1 MNLSGLRD
9 SFRARAGDTK
19 KPYLWSDLE
28 VDAYINE
35 AYTEAVD
42 RGLVIYD
49 RESFT
54 VDVEVGITDY
64 QLPPA
69 IIRVIGAAVTSR
81 SGVDLPESEPE
92 PMRLSNRRYDFTSR
106 EFVDGAAYRIDED
119 GMFVLASSPTEAA
132 VIALEVHRYP
142 DMLEGDDDE
151 PVVMAIYHQKML
163 SWALKLAYLKP
174 DADTFDLGLSDKHD
188 EEFTR
193 TFGPPKTA
201 QDHRQRRRRQAR
213 SYKTPGY

>member
-1 MNLSGLRD
+1 MNLATLR
-9 SFRARAGDTK
+9 STFRVRAGDTI
-19 KPYLWSDLE
+19 KPYYWKDPE
-28 VDAYINE
+28 VDVFINE

-54 VDVEVGITDY
+54 IDVEPGVTDY

-69 IIRVIGAAVTSR
+69 VIRVMGAAVTSR
-81 SGVDLPESEPE
+81 SGVDLPEPE
-92 PMRLSNRRYDFTSR
+92 PMRLGNRRYDFTSR
-106 EFVDGAAYRIDED
+106 EFIDGAAYRIDED

-132 VIALEVHRYP
+132 VIAIEAHRYP
-142 DMLEGDDDE
+142 EPLESDDDE

>member
-1 MNLSGLRD
+1 MNLSALR
-9 SFRARAGDTK
+9 STFRVRAGDTK
-19 KPYLWSDLE
+19 RPYLWSDDE
-28 VDAYINE
+28 VNSYINE

-54 VDVEVGITDY
+54 VDVEVGVTNY
-64 QLPPA
+64 QLDPA
-69 IIRVIGAAVTSR
+69 IIRVKGAEVTSR
-81 SGVDLPESEPE
+81 AGVELDDPE
-92 PMRLSNRRYDFTSR
+92 PMRLGDRRYDFTYR
-106 EFVDGAAYRIDED
+106 EYQDSEAYRIEED
-119 GMFVLASSPTEAA
+119 GMFVLAFTPTEVS

-142 DMLEGDDDE
+142 DPLESDDDE
-151 PVVMAIYHQKML
+151 PQIQPIYHYKML
-163 SWALKLAYLKP
+163 SWALKLAYLKQ
-174 DADTFDLGLSDKHD
+174 DADTLDPSASEKHD
-188 EEFTR
+188 MEFSR

>member
-9 SFRARAGDTK
+9 SFRVRAGDTK
-19 KPYLWSDLE
+19 KPYLWSDPE

-54 VDVEVGITDY
+54 VDVEVGVTDY
-64 QLPPA
+64 QLDPA
-69 IIRVIGAAVTSR
+69 IIRVKGAEVTSR
-81 SGVDLPESEPE
+81 AGVELDDPE
-92 PMRLSNRRYDFTSR
+92 PMRLGDRRYDFTYR
-106 EFVDGAAYRIDED
+106 EYQDSEAYRIEED
-119 GMFVLASSPTEAA
+119 GMFVLAFTPTEVS

-142 DMLEGDDDE
+142 DPLESDDDE
-151 PVVMAIYHQKML
+151 PQIQPIYHYKML
-163 SWALKLAYLKP
+163 SWALKLAYLKQ
-174 DADTFDLGLSDKHD
+174 DADTLDPAASDKHD
-188 EEFTR
+188 MEFSR
-193 TFGPPKTA
+193 TFGLPRTA
-201 QDHRQRRRRQAR
+201 QDHRQRRRNHAR

>member
-1 MNLSGLRD
+1 MNLSALR
-9 SFRARAGDTK
+9 STFRVRAGDTK
-19 KPYLWSDLE
+19 RPYLWSGDE
-28 VDAYINE
+28 VNSYINE

-54 VDVEVGITDY
+54 VDVEVGVTNY
-64 QLPPA
+64 QLDPA
-69 IIRVIGAAVTSR
+69 IIRVKGAEVTSR
-81 SGVDLPESEPE
+81 AGVELDDPE
-92 PMRLSNRRYDFTSR
+92 PMRLCDRRYDFTYR
-106 EFVDGAAYRIDED
+106 EYQDSEAYRIEED

-132 VIALEVHRYP
+132 VIAIEAHRYP
-142 DMLEGDDDE
+142 EPLESDDDE